1 MKQKFFIF
9 IAVLVAAALL
19 FLILRQPAKKEGFES
34 TFQSST
40 AYGASVFNLLGA
52 PMDIMRPNFV
62 QSSEPAAIAA
72 GTALIQKAT
81 KTASLEPGGDG
92 TKQQIRTSA
101 TDLQLPTRSAGIE
114 EAKKCAKLQGTSS
127 CDSLGTP
134 EYANCGVC
142 IKGGKDYTGISTNY
156 VGGLYLNPDDKADL
170 DAGRYP
176 LVPSIGQCDPLNG
189 NQMFFTDRETCKREA
204 NRQLCRDVTDFTSPG
219 AASCVQATA
228 SNTFIYE
235 PKKSK
240 TFNATFRFASP
251 NGVATTVT
259 LFSANAPKW
268 PVVTMF
274 TAQFFEGQSAM
285 RSGGRYDT
293 PNMGVP
299 NDGIQSIQVGAGAQ
313 VMSYEDS
320 GFSGNERLDGSNMA
334 NLYDTNMKKD
344 LWWANQ
350 ISSFVVGFTTA
361 PLGMATARNGG
372 EATITLQ
379 NVSEG
384 TTIYVLVEQDV
395 AAVNGGETR
404 RGIIGQW
411 EMEGSSKRK
420 VEFNRTVTAT
430 CTNGKMMQGTK
441 LLRKFG
447 SLGGGRQMAASSA
460 TNISPNAIWVW
471 NNQQQHEVA
480 GFMSFVPGFYSDPHY
495 SQDNA
500 AAGGAPLL
508 GLASTAAA
516 LQLGPCMAAGQTSG
530 NYSQAC
536 LLNLFQGAGGDT
548 LNGKLVQTGLTQL
561 NAKGSMDDI
570 SDYLNDLYTMA
581 TTGRD
586 MSGKPLKM
594 SQINDASQKMFG
606 FDVGSPCEDIKEDD
620 SGVIALS
627 PKKSPLDSDCLN
639 YLWLNTGTS
648 RERGNE
654 DRSRKTR
661 LYNTYQ
667 TIGDRY
673 SGLRDNEGTAANR
686 QASPFNACNSKGSMA
701 PVDSKGTLNYG
712 AISEI
717 NKLAKSVS
725 AVQNKYNEIYKAAN
739 YTQGTGAPNDVN
751 TINQAVALQ
760 LCYGVK
766 KTPDTTCTA

>member
-1 MKQKFFIF
+1 MKHAFIIF
-9 IAVLVAAALL
+9 VGVLIVAALVFVL
-19 FLILRQPAKKEGFES
+19 LRQPVRNEGFQ
-34 TFQSST
+34 TYQGAT

-62 QSSEPAAIAA
+62 QSSDPAAIAA

-81 KTASLEPGGDG
+81 ATASLEPGGSG
-92 TKQQIRTSA
+92 TKQQILTSA
-101 TDLQLPTRSAGIE
+101 TNLQLPTRSAGIE

-134 EYANCGVC
+134 EYATCGVC
-142 IKGGKDYTGISTNY
+142 IKGGKDYTGTVTNY

-170 DAGRYP
+170 DAAHYP

-189 NQMFFTDRETCKREA
+189 NQMFFTDRDTCKREA
-204 NRQLCRDVTDFTSPG
+204 NRQACRDVTDFSSPG
-219 AASCVQATA
+219 AANCVQATA
-228 SNTFIYE
+228 SSSFIYE
-235 PKKSK
+235 PNKSK
-240 TFNATFRFASP
+240 TFNATFRFAAP

-259 LFSANAPKW
+259 IFSADAPKW

-274 TAQFFEGQSAM
+274 TDINFEGQSAM
-285 RSGGRYDT
+285 RAGGAYDV

-299 NDGIQSIQVGAGAQ
+299 NDSIQSIQVGTGAKVQ
-313 VMSYEDS
+313 SFEHD
-320 GFSGNERLDGSNMA
+320 FSGNGRVDQSSQSDLSS
-334 NLYDTNMKKD
+334 LNMKKD
-344 LWWANQ
+344 TSWSRQ
-350 ISSFVVGFTTA
+350 ISSYIVSYTTSHLGSTTA
-361 PLGMATARNGG
+361 KNGG
-372 EATITLQ
+372 EATITVK
-379 NVSEG
+379 NVTEG
-384 TTIYVLVEQDV
+384 TSLYLLVEQDV

-411 EMEGSSKRK
+411 EMEGSARRK

-430 CTNGKMMQGTK
+430 CTNGRMTQGTK

-460 TNISPNAIWVW
+460 PNISPNAIWVW

-480 GFMSFVPGFYSDPHY
+480 GFMSFVPGFYSDPFY
-495 SQDNA
+495 TQDNTV
-500 AAGGAPLL
+500 AGGAPLL

-530 NYSQAC
+530 KYSQAC
-536 LLNLFQGAGGDT
+536 LMNLFQGAGGDP

-561 NAKGSMDDI
+561 NAKGSMDEI

-581 TTGRD
+581 TTGRTP
-586 MSGKPLKM
+586 SGQVLKM
-594 SQINDASQKMFG
+594 KDINDASQKMFG

-627 PKKSPLDSDCLN
+627 PKKTPLDSDCLN

-673 SGLRDNEGTAANR
+673 SGLRDDEGTVANR

-701 PVDSKGTLNYG
+701 PVDF
-712 AISEI
+712 
-717 NKLAKSVS
+717 
-725 AVQNKYNEIYKAAN
+725 
-739 YTQGTGAPNDVN
+739 QGES
-751 TINQAVALQ
+751 Q
-760 LCYGVK
+760 
-766 KTPDTTCTA
+766 

>member
-1 MKQKFFIF
+1 MKV
-9 IAVLVAAALL
+9 AVGIIGL
-19 FLILRQPAKKEGFES
+19 FLGILVITLIVTFFTKEGF
-34 TFQSST
+34 TNTYQSST
-40 AYGASVFNLLGA
+40 AYGASVFNSLGA

-62 QSSEPAAIAA
+62 QSSDPTAIAA
-72 GTALIQKAT
+72 GTSLIQKAT
-81 KTASLEPGGDG
+81 MTASMEPGGGG
-92 TKQQIRTSA
+92 TKQQIRKSVA
-101 TDLQLPTRSAGIE
+101 NLQVPTRSAGIE

-204 NRQLCRDVTDFTSPG
+204 NRQACRDVTDFSSPG
-219 AASCVQATA
+219 AATCVQATV

-235 PKKSK
+235 PTKGK
-240 TFNATFRFASP
+240 TFNATFRFAAP

-259 LFSANAPKW
+259 IFPAEAPKW
-268 PVVTMF
+268 PVVTVF

-285 RSGGRYDT
+285 RSGGTYDIRS
-293 PNMGVP
+293 MGVP
-299 NDGIQSIQVGAGAQ
+299 NDSIQSLQVGAGAR
-313 VMSYEDS
+313 VKSFEND
-320 GFSGNERLDGSNMA
+320 FSGNERVDTSSMP

-344 LWWANQ
+344 TWWANQ
-350 ISSFVVGFTTA
+350 ISSFIVNFTST
-361 PLGMATARNGG
+361 PLGMATAKNGA
-372 EATITLQ
+372 EATITVK
-379 NVSEG
+379 NVTEG
-384 TTIYVLVEQDV
+384 MSVYILVEQDV

-411 EMEGSSKRK
+411 EMEGSSRRK
-420 VEFNRTVTAT
+420 VEFNRTITAT

-480 GFMSFVPGFYSDPHY
+480 GFMSFVPGLYSDPHY

-500 AAGGAPLL
+500 VAGGAPLL

-516 LQLGPCMAAGQTSG
+516 LQLGPCMAAGQAAG
-530 NYSQAC
+530 KYSQQC
-536 LLNLFQGAGGDT
+536 LLNLFQSAGGDT
-548 LNGKLVQTGLTQL
+548 LNGKLVQSGLTQL

-594 SQINDASQKMFG
+594 AQINDASQKMFG

-654 DRSRKTR
+654 DRSRKTK

-701 PVDSKGTLNYG
+701 PVDSKGTLNYR

-717 NKLAKSVS
+717 NKIAKSVS
-725 AVQNKYNEIYKAAN
+725 AVQNKYNEIYKVAN
-739 YTQGTGAPNDVN
+739 YTQGTGARDDTN

-760 LCYGVK
+760 FCYGVN
-766 KTPDTTCTA
+766 KTPDTTCTT

>member
-1 MKQKFFIF
+1 MKQKYFIF

-40 AYGASVFNLLGA
+40 AYGASVFNSLAA

-62 QSSEPAAIAA
+62 QSSEPAAIAT
-72 GTALIQKAT
+72 GTSLIQKAT
-81 KTASLEPGGDG
+81 MTASLEPGGDG
-92 TKQQIRTSA
+92 TKQQIRKSA

-127 CDSLGTP
+127 CDLLGTP

-142 IKGGKDYTGISTNY
+142 IKGGKDYTGTSTNY

-204 NRQLCRDVTDFTSPG
+204 NRQACRDVTDFTSPG
-219 AASCVQATA
+219 AANCVQATA

-259 LFSANAPKW
+259 LFSADAPKW

-285 RSGGRYDT
+285 RSGGSYDIRS
-293 PNMGVP
+293 MGVP
-299 NDGIQSIQVGAGAQ
+299 NDSIQSLQVGAGAR
-313 VMSYEDS
+313 VKSFEHD
-320 GFSGNERLDGSNMA
+320 FSGNERVDESNMP

-344 LWWANQ
+344 TWWANQ
-350 ISSFVVGFTTA
+350 ISSFVVSFTTA
-361 PLGMATARNGG
+361 PLGTATARNGG
-372 EATITLQ
+372 EATITLR

-384 TTIYVLVEQDV
+384 TSIYVLVEQDV

-460 TNISPNAIWVW
+460 TNMSPNALWVW

-586 MSGKPLKM
+586 MSGKTLKM

-620 SGVIALS
+620 SGVIMLS

-673 SGLRDNEGTAANR
+673 SGLRDDEGTAANR

>member
-1 MKQKFFIF
+1 
-9 IAVLVAAALL
+9 VLVIA
-19 FLILRQPAKKEGFES
+19 FLVTFLTKEGFQ
-34 TFQSST
+34 TYPGAT
-40 AYGASVFNLLGA
+40 AYGASVFNSLGA

-62 QSSEPAAIAA
+62 QSSDPAAIAA

-81 KTASLEPGGDG
+81 KTSSLEPGGSG
-92 TKQQIRTSA
+92 TKQQVLSSPTN
-101 TDLQLPTRSAGIE
+101 LQLPLRSAGIE
-114 EAKKCAKLQGTSS
+114 EALKCAKLQGTSS

-134 EYANCGVC
+134 EYAKCGVC
-142 IKGGKDYTGISTNY
+142 IKGGKDYTGVNTNY
-156 VGGLYLNPDDKADL
+156 VGGLYINPEDKADL
-170 DAGRYP
+170 DAGGYA

-189 NQMFFTDRETCKREA
+189 NQMFFIDKDTCKREA
-204 NRQLCRDVTDFTSPG
+204 NRQACRDVTDFSSPG
-219 AASCVQATA
+219 ADKCVQATA

-240 TFNATFRFASP
+240 TFNATFRFAAP

-259 LFSANAPKW
+259 LFSADAPKW
-268 PVVTMF
+268 PVVTMY

-299 NDGIQSIQVGAGAQ
+299 NDNIQSLQVGAGAQ

-320 GFSGNERLDGSNMA
+320 GFSGKERLDKSNMA

-344 LWWANQ
+344 TWWANQ

-361 PLGMATARNGG
+361 PLGTATARNGG
-372 EATITLQ
+372 EATITLT
-379 NVSEG
+379 NVTEG
-384 TTIYVLVEQDV
+384 MSVYVLVEQDV
-395 AAVNGGETR
+395 LAINGGETR
-404 RGIIGQW
+404 RGVIGQW

-460 TNISPNAIWVW
+460 PLISPNAIWVW

-536 LLNLFQGAGGDT
+536 LLNLFQGAGGDP
-548 LNGKLVQTGLTQL
+548 LNGKLIQTGLTQL
-561 NAKGSMDDI
+561 NAKGSMDEI
-570 SDYLNDLYTMA
+570 SDYLNDLYTLA
-581 TTGRD
+581 TTGRN
-586 MSGKPLKM
+586 SRGIAQKM
-594 SQINDASQKMFG
+594 ADINDASQKMFG

-620 SGVIALS
+620 SGVLSLS

-673 SGLRDNEGTAANR
+673 SGLRDDEGTVANR

-701 PVDSKGTLNYG
+701 PVNATGGLNWG
-712 AISEI
+712 AISQI
-717 NKLAKSVS
+717 NAGTKSVS
-725 AVQNKYNEIYKAAN
+725 EVQNVYNQIYKIAN
-739 YTQGTGAPNDVN
+739 YTQGTGAPTDQN
-751 TINQAVALQ
+751 TKNQAEALQ
-760 LCYGVK
+760 MCYGVTK
-766 KTPDTTCTA
+766 APDSSCI

>member
-1 MKQKFFIF
+1 MKQKYFIF
-9 IAVLVAAALL
+9 VLVLVAAALL
-19 FLILRQPAKKEGFES
+19 FLILRQPVKKEGFES

-40 AYGASVFNLLGA
+40 AYGASVFNSLGA

-72 GTALIQKAT
+72 GTSLIQKAT
-81 KTASLEPGGDG
+81 MTASMEPGGGG
-92 TKQQIRTSA
+92 TKQQIRTNA

-127 CDSLGTP
+127 CDFLGTP

-204 NRQLCRDVTDFTSPG
+204 NRQACRDVTDFSSPG
-219 AASCVQATA
+219 AANCVQATA

-259 LFSANAPKW
+259 LFSADAPKW

-285 RSGGRYDT
+285 RSGGTYDIRS
-293 PNMGVP
+293 MGVP
-299 NDGIQSIQVGAGAQ
+299 NDSIQSMQVGAGAR
-313 VMSYEDS
+313 VKSFEHE
-320 GFSGNERLDGSNMA
+320 FSGNERVDESSMP

-344 LWWANQ
+344 TWWANQ
-350 ISSFVVGFTTA
+350 ISSFVVSFTTA
-361 PLGMATARNGG
+361 PLGTATARNGG
-372 EATITLQ
+372 EATITLR

-384 TTIYVLVEQDV
+384 TSIYVLVEQDV

-430 CTNGKMMQGTK
+430 VTNGKMMQGTK

-460 TNISPNAIWVW
+460 TNMSPNAIWVW

-495 SQDNA
+495 SQDAA

-586 MSGKPLKM
+586 MSGKTLKM

-673 SGLRDNEGTAANR
+673 SGLRDDEGTAANR
-686 QASPFNACNSKGSMA
+686 QASPFNACNSKGHMA

-717 NKLAKSVS
+717 NKIAKSVS
-725 AVQNKYNEIYKAAN
+725 AVQNKYNEIYKTAN
-739 YTQGTGAPNDVN
+739 YTQGTGAPTDVN